1 MCLSKFICSF
11 FLRLFGWDTSAT
23 FPSGI
28 KKCVIA
34 VGPHTSGWDVVVGV
48 LYRSAVGISNAKFL
62 GKKELFDGPFGFIFK
77 SLGGTAVDRFNK
89 HNVVEQVIDLFNQNE
104 TFMLALS
111 PEGTRKKVDR
121 LRTGFYHIAKG
132 ANVPIIMA
140 GLDFGNKRL
149 VLSEPFY
156 ATDNEEKD
164 LQKIIEFFAP
174 VQGMIP
180 EFGMQ
185 HLLQQQ

>member
-1 MCLSKFICSF
+1 MSKYISSF
-11 FLRLFGWDTSAT
+11 LLRLFGWDTSVR
-23 FPSGI
+23 FPAGI

-62 GKKELFDGPFGFIFK
+62 GKKELFDGPFGFVFK
-77 SLGGTAVDRFNK
+77 YLGGTPVDRFNK
-89 HNVVEQVIDLFNQNE
+89 HNVVEQAIDLFNQNE
-104 TFMLALS
+104 ISMLALS

-140 GLDFGNKRL
+140 GLDFKNKRL
-149 VLSEPFY
+149 ILSEPVY
-156 ATDNEEKD
+156 PTNNEDRD

-174 VQGMIP
+174 IQGKIP
-180 EFGMQ
+180 EFGMR
-185 HLLQQQ
+185 HLLLHQ